1 MLSTLV
7 GNSKRNYFTKVFENN
22 LRKLKTTWKGIKS
35 ILFIKNFTSNSPMLL
50 LTYQNDNTDNPERI
64 VNIFNNYFSTTGEKI
79 QGKIK
84 HFT

>member
-7 GNSKRNYFTKVFENN
+7 ANGKRNYFTKVFENN

-84 HFT
+84 HYT

>member
-64 VNIFNNYFSTTGEKI
+64 VNIFNNYFITTGEKI

-84 HFT
+84 HYT

>member
-1 MLSTLV
+1 MLSTLA

-84 HFT
+84 HYT

>member
-84 HFT
+84 HYT